1 MSPAPR
7 SRQQIQ
13 ALLKLRELILAGAFA
28 PGERVSELAAVTQLG
43 ISRTPVRLALTLLEH
58 EGLLSTLPGGGF
70 IVRDF
75 SLADVHD
82 SIEIRGLLEGMAARR
97 AAERRLSSTELVPI
111 QTTLHEI
118 DAVVHDA
125 IHGEETFE
133 RYVRLNDR
141 YHRQLL
147 DLADSPMLRRSLA
160 HIESLPFASPNA
172 FVQVQARAEDRNEI
186 LMVGQN
192 QHRSIVEA
200 IALGEGSR
208 AEALAREHA
217 RLARRNLALAQERL
231 ELMSHLPGA
240 ALVRHVR
247 QENGGEP
254 G

>member
-13 ALLKLRELILAGAFA
+13 ALLKLRELILTGAFA

-75 SLADVHD
+75 SVADIHD
-82 SIEIRGLLEGMAARR
+82 SIEIRGLLEGMAVRR
-97 AAERRLSSTELVPI
+97 AAERRLSAADLEPI
-111 QTTLHEI
+111 RETLRET
-118 DAVVHDA
+118 DNVVHEA
-125 IHGEETFE
+125 ARGQAEAFE

-141 YHRQLL
+141 FHRQLL
-147 DLADSPMLRRSLA
+147 ELAESPMLGRSLT

-172 FVQVQARAEDRNEI
+172 FVQIQSHADDRNEI
-186 LMVGQN
+186 LMIGQV

-200 IALGEGSR
+200 IALGEGAR

-217 RLARRNLALAQERL
+217 RLARRNLATAQERL
-231 ELMSHLPGA
+231 ELMRHMPGA
-240 ALVRHVR
+240 ALVRPAPLDDGA
-247 QENGGEP
+247 Q
-254 G
+254 

>member
-13 ALLKLRELILAGAFA
+13 ALLKLRELILAGAFS

-97 AAERRLSSTELVPI
+97 AAERRLSSSELAPI

-125 IHGEETFE
+125 LHGKETFE

-160 HIESLPFASPNA
+160 HIESLPFA
-172 FVQVQARAEDRNEI
+172 
-186 LMVGQN
+186 
-192 QHRSIVEA
+192 
-200 IALGEGSR
+200 
-208 AEALAREHA
+208 
-217 RLARRNLALAQERL
+217 
-231 ELMSHLPGA
+231 
-240 ALVRHVR
+240 
-247 QENGGEP
+247 
-254 G
+254 